1 MKVKNSGN
9 TDFKKMFFKL
19 SLTFCSQ
26 IIMPVEAI

>member
-9 TDFKKMFFKL
+9 TDLKKKSFKL

-26 IIMPVEAI
+26 IIMPEKAI